1 MLKSYFRPGLPVF
14 TLLAALLKY
23 STISFLL
30 FAWVVPGLVVVG
42 REVFGRAVPG
52 TLLPGRFCVIEG
64 EAPGWF
70 LFVVCPLL
78 PWGFAAAVPPAY
90 SSAFCDSPGIA
101 ASAPVTVPGS

>member
-64 EAPGWF
+64 SAG
-70 LFVVCPLL
+70 LVFVCRL
-78 PWGFAAAVPPAY
+78 PAATL
-90 SSAFCDSPGIA
+90 GICGGCA
-101 ASAPVTVPGS
+101 ASLLIRIL